1 MSAKIL
7 FLFFSAATAPKRPT
21 VLPDPYLFISG
32 DRIVSK
38 GKVYNMNDIH
48 VKLKSVRFIT
58 EAAIIAGMY
67 AALTIFFAPISSGQI
82 QVRFAEALTILPF
95 FTSAAVPGLFVGCL
109 IANIFVG
116 EGIYDI
122 VLGPLATLLAA
133 FMTWK
138 MPSKYLAPLPPI
150 IINAVYVGVLL
161 YYIASLPII
170 ATIGF
175 VAIGET
181 VACYALG
188 YPLLLLLKKHSE
200 KIFGHK

>member
-1 MSAKIL
+1 
-7 FLFFSAATAPKRPT
+7 
-21 VLPDPYLFISG
+21 
-32 DRIVSK
+32 
-38 GKVYNMNDIH
+38 MNDIH
-48 VKLKSVRFIT
+48 LKLKSVRFIT